1 MSSAK
6 VIHPLLLGTA
16 TFGISFGLSLLIKL
30 DVRNA
35 LLVGTITLPGLYIS
49 AVVSSRR
56 RGTQARHSQN
66 APNHSLQELSVQVA
80 QLHQALAEGRTLKQQ
95 LNAEIQA
102 LKTEHNH
109 LVMDLSAL
117 VPQNERFG
125 STRSSIAQ
133 EPSSRT
139 APSEYPIQRSQSLTQ
154 EGAAEPQPVLLYP
167 EVTAL
172 EVRHQEL
179 EAANVV
185 SRFELFRLQKERA
198 QLNRAIASLQHHYQE
213 TAVQLIDR
221 QEQLVQVTNQVEQ
234 AEAYLHQLTQDIA
247 ALDQH
252 DSDVIP
258 HSASSLRSSNAA
270 MVSDR
275 PTAIARPP
283 INSSALGEHAL
294 SPEEDRDS
302 STGC

>member
-6 VIHPLLLGTA
+6 VIHHLLLGTA
-16 TFGISFGLSLLIKL
+16 AFGISFGLSLLIKL

-35 LLVGTITLPGLYIS
+35 LLVGTIALPGLYIGT
-49 AVVSSRR
+49 VVSNRR
-56 RGTQARHSQN
+56 CGTQAQHSPN
-66 APNHSLQELSVQVA
+66 APNQSIHEMSVQVA

-117 VPQNERFG
+117 VPQNKRFQAPL
-125 STRSSIAQ
+125 SSIAQ
-133 EPSSRT
+133 GPPSRT
-139 APSEYPIQRSQSLTQ
+139 ASKHPVQQPQSLTQ
-154 EGAAEPQPVLLYP
+154 EGAAQPQPGPLYP

-198 QLNRAIASLQHHYQE
+198 QLNRAMASLQHHYQE
-213 TAVQLIDR
+213 TAIQLIDR
-221 QEQLVQVTNQVEQ
+221 QEQLAQVISQVEQ
-234 AEAYLHQLTQDIA
+234 AETYFHQLIQDIE
-247 ALDQH
+247 ALGH
-252 DSDVIP
+252 HYSVLSP
-258 HSASSLRSSNAA
+258 HSANSLRSRNAA
-270 MVSDR
+270 MVSDL
-275 PTAIARPP
+275 PTAIAQPA
-283 INSSALGEHAL
+283 INSPAPGEQAIP
-294 SPEEDRDS
+294 PEKDCDS